1 MIFTSGLYQNW
12 AQAWFHLARA
22 PYSGKAH
29 SLGCLPYNRC
39 ALKNPLSEKDF
50 FNRRLLFGNWPLC
63 LTMYVSWWSCSL
75 IVIVLFCRQEA
86 CFTLRASFLTRN
98 TRGQFALVML
108 IFFWGSLLWTSFWPW
123 KLLHPTKAL
132 MCSRSSRLLVFRLF
146 HNWVRWH
153 SHMKTFLAWPHGEV
167 VLQEIHQMSTYFM
180 QCSLVLILVQ
190 KHF

>member
-1 MIFTSGLYQNW
+1 MLTSRFKVPLYLLVMTSLEFFGVYLESKKWWGLWKINLKIKFENDLYIW
-12 AQAWFHLARA
+12 ALPELSSSLVPPCPG

-50 FNRRLLFGNWPLC
+50 FNRRLLFSNWPLC

-98 TRGQFALVML
+98 MRGQFALVML

-132 MCSRSSRLLVFRLF
+132 MCSRPSRLLVFR
-146 HNWVRWH
+146 
-153 SHMKTFLAWPHGEV
+153 
-167 VLQEIHQMSTYFM
+167 
-180 QCSLVLILVQ
+180 
-190 KHF
+190 